1 MPHARDWSV
10 LRLGAVAA
18 SVEELVVDT
27 AHYRGNYPESVLI
40 EAADAPEARPRRL
53 TRPAA
58 PFPRPA

>member
-40 EAADAPEARPRRL
+40 EAADAPEARPRRKKSY
-53 TRPAA
+53 
-58 PFPRPA
+58 